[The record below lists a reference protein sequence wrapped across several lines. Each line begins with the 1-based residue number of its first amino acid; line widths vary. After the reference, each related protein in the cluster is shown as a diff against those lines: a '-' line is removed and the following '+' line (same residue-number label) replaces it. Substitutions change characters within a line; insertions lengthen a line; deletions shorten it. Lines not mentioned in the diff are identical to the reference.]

1 MNLRQKSSRYSAGV
15 LFCAGLTGVS
25 LIVVS
30 VMSGFK
36 TGFEIWLACCLVAS
50 LILHARAGFA
60 LSKAQQEVDLL
71 QSLVQKFKADRKRAE
86 INVIEN
92 SDNTPEAANDALS
105 LERVNDAIE
114 DDRVDLYLQPIFSL
128 NDRRL
133 RFFEAFSRLR
143 NKNGTIIQ
151 PADYI
156 DAAERAN
163 KIGLIDNMILLRA
176 VQALRQVGR
185 DNPDCR
191 IFCNISPATIFDK
204 DFFAQFT
211 DYLDANKDL
220 AEQLVFEFTYPATQM
235 MNPSVDANLALVAKR
250 GYAFSVDHI
259 RRFDI
264 DWDALRERNFRY
276 AKASSMLL
284 LGGDNASRERAA
296 SVVSRLR
303 DIGIELI
310 AEKIENQADE
320 RRLKELGVGFGQGTA
335 FAPPRPATAQLE
347 AAQALAAVS

>member
-1 MNLRQKSSRYSAGV
+1 MNLRQKSSRYGGGV

-25 LIVVS
+25 LVTVS
-30 VMSGFK
+30 ITSGFQ
-36 TGFEIWLACCLVAS
+36 TGVEIWLGCCLVAS
-50 LILHARAGFA
+50 LILHSRAGFA

-71 QSLVQKFKADRKRAE
+71 QSLVQKFKADRKQTEHSVSAGLDA
-86 INVIEN
+86 V
-92 SDNTPEAANDALS
+92 PEAANDALS

-114 DDRVDLYLQPIFSL
+114 DDRVDLYLQPIFDL
-128 NDRRL
+128 DDRRV

-156 DAAERAN
+156 EAAERAN

-176 VQALRQVGR
+176 VQALRQVGL

-204 DFFAQFT
+204 DFFSQFT

-235 MNPSVDANLALVAKR
+235 MNGVVDTNLSLVAKR

-276 AKASSMLL
+276 AKASSGLL
-284 LGGDNASRERAA
+284 LGGDAASRQRAA
-296 SVVSRLR
+296 SVVSRLH

-320 RRLKELGVGFGQGTA
+320 RRLKELGVSFGQGTA

-347 AAQALAAVS
+347 ATQKLAAAS